1 MGNFVLPLYVEN
13 SLCELCTDLTV
24 YCPNIMQNCSRTFF
38 YEIHVLLEKYAQ
50 LLVLQNEFELREGI

>member
-1 MGNFVLPLYVEN
+1 MWKIPYVHCAQT
-13 SLCELCTDLTV
+13 SLSIV
-24 YCPNIMQNCSRTFF
+24 QNIMQNCSRTFF